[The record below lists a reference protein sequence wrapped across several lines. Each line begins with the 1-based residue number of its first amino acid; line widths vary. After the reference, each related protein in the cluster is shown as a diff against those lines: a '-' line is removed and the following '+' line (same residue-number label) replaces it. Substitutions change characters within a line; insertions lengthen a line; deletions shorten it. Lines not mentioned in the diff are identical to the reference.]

1 MQKNGM
7 ITMLSAAL
15 GLFPAL
21 TAAAEPPS
29 LDRKALIDSYSA
41 HVRPKGIWETV
52 EWPDTLDLAE
62 RGRLGVQA
70 LTGNLDP
77 ANAYA
82 PYSYFNFQ
90 GDTGWYEWFHTHD
103 YIQALLYG
111 RLMSGTTQNI
121 ENEIGLVKVYLD
133 RMKIDDLRDPSG
145 PQYGAAIYY
154 PTLKLKPYPHGGVD
168 ELPDRTSVA
177 KNNLSVAAM
186 FTCLDHTGNSGW
198 RKVAEL
204 LANGLIRN
212 YAPGEG
218 VLPRHPVVVEDRAYY
233 PVECTFDSRGRWYFS
248 NRGKPQNYKPPE
260 EPAIDASGAEGAA
273 RWYVSTGPMLAITQ
287 VYQGVHP
294 RMPDLAKRIL
304 RFSLKPG
311 MWKNTDAEGYPA
323 NEHGVSDGHFTC
335 HTHYLIYLLDYAIA
349 THDDWLKQFVREG
362 YDYQRAGGVSRMGWY
377 WPGAQE
383 GDFTV
388 FQIALGVRLS
398 DAGLGDYWDD
408 VDALVR
414 NRLVEQQYVDL
425 RAMRQIAGLKPDD
438 MSRDA
443 LLTKY
448 QGGFTVSWPTTIDK
462 FMYGSNIASG
472 TFGLYHAWHGI
483 TRFDKASG
491 VATVNLFLNRTS
503 PWMNV
508 ASWLPYQGKVELTNK
523 QATRADVRIPG
534 WVDINQVKCF
544 KNNAPIHAARHNH
557 RLFIHNL
564 APGDVIRLEFPQP
577 VSTDHYY
584 LPTFSHNYLITWRG
598 STVVDIEPRD
608 GGFPG
613 YPPQWPILQRDQMKN
628 ANTVEVRCVKRFV
641 ADMVLRLY

>member
-1 MQKNGM
+1 MQKNCV
-7 ITMLSAAL
+7 ISTLSTVL
-15 GLFPAL
+15 GLFAAFPAV
-21 TAAAEPPS
+21 AEPPS

-41 HVRPKGIWETV
+41 HVRPKGTWETV
-52 EWPDTLDLAE
+52 KWPDTLDLAE

-111 RLMSGTTQNI
+111 RLMSGTTLNI
-121 ENEIGLVKVYLD
+121 VNEMGLVKVYLD

-145 PQYGAAIYY
+145 PQYGAAVYY
-154 PTLKLKPYPHGGVD
+154 PTLKLKPYPNGGVD
-168 ELPDRTSVA
+168 ELPDRMSVA
-177 KNNLSVAAM
+177 KNGLSVAAM
-186 FTCLDHTGNSGW
+186 FTCLDHNGNPGW
-198 RKVAEL
+198 RKAAEL

-218 VLPRHPVVVEDRAYY
+218 ILSHHPVVVEDRAYY
-233 PVECTFDSRGRWYFS
+233 PVECTFDSRGRWFFS

-260 EPAIDASGAEGAA
+260 EPFIDASGAEGAA

-294 RMPDLAKRIL
+294 RMPDLARRIL

-311 MWKNTDAEGYPA
+311 MWKNTDAEGYPG

-349 THDDWLKQFVREG
+349 THDDWLKQFVREA
-362 YDYQRAGGVSRMGWY
+362 YDYQRAGGVSRMGWH

-425 RAMRQIAGLKPDD
+425 PTMRRIAGLKPDD
-438 MSRDA
+438 TSRDA

-462 FMYGSNIASG
+462 SMYGSNIASG

-483 TRFDKASG
+483 TRFDKTTG
-491 VATVNLFLNRTS
+491 VATINLFLNRTS
-503 PWMNV
+503 QWMNV

-534 WVDINQVKCF
+534 WVDINQVRCF
-544 KNNAPIHAARHNH
+544 KNNAPIYAARHNH
-557 RLFIHNL
+557 RLFIQNL
-564 APGDVIRLEFPQP
+564 APDDVIRLEFPQP

-584 LPTFSHNYLITWRG
+584 LPTFSHNYAITWRG
-598 STVVDIEPRD
+598 STVVDIGPRD

-613 YPPQWPILQRDQMKN
+613 YPPQWPILQRDQMKS
-628 ANTVEVRCVKRFV
+628 ANTVEVRRVKRFV
-641 ADMVLRLY
+641 PDKVLPLY

>member
-1 MQKNGM
+1 MQKNC
-7 ITMLSAAL
+7 IVTMLSAAL

-21 TAAAEPPS
+21 PTAAEPPT
-29 LDRKALIDSYSA
+29 LDRKALTDSYAA
-41 HVRPKGIWETV
+41 HVRPKGTWETV

-90 GDTGWYEWFHTHD
+90 GATGWYEWFHTHD

-111 RLMSGTTQNI
+111 RLMSGTRHNV
-121 ENEIGLVKVYLD
+121 ENEMGLVKVYLD
-133 RMKIDDLRDPSG
+133 RLKIDDLHDPSG
-145 PQYGAAIYY
+145 PQYGAAVYY

-168 ELPDRTSVA
+168 ELPDRMSVA
-177 KNNLSVAAM
+177 KNGLSVAAM
-186 FTCLDHTGNSGW
+186 FTCLDHNGNPGW
-198 RKVAEL
+198 RKAAEL

-212 YAPGEG
+212 YAAGEG
-218 VLPRHPVVVEDRAYY
+218 TLPHHPVVLEDRAYY
-233 PVECTFDSRGRWYFS
+233 PVECTFDSRGRWFFS

-260 EPAIDASGAEGAA
+260 EPSIDASGAEGAA
-273 RWYVSTGPMLAITQ
+273 RWYVCTGPMLAITQ

-294 RMPDLAKRIL
+294 RMPDLARRLL

-335 HTHYLIYLLDYAIA
+335 HTHYLLYLLDYAIA

-425 RAMRQIAGLKPDD
+425 RAMRRIAGLKPDD
-438 MSRDA
+438 ASRDA
-443 LLTKY
+443 LLRKY

-462 FMYGSNIASG
+462 AMYGSNIASG

-483 TRFDKASG
+483 TRFDKATG

-503 PWMNV
+503 QWMNV

-534 WVDINQVKCF
+534 WVDINQVRCF

-557 RLFIHNL
+557 RLFIGDL
-564 APGDVIRLEFPQP
+564 APGDVVRLEFPQP
-577 VSTDHYY
+577 VSTDYYY
-584 LPTFSHNYLITWRG
+584 LPTFSHQYAITWRG
-598 STVVDIEPRD
+598 STVVDIGPRD
-608 GGFPG
+608 GAFPG
-613 YPPQWPILQRDQMKN
+613 YPRQWPILQRDQMKT
-628 ANTVEVRCVKRFV
+628 ANTVEVRRVKRFV
-641 ADMVLRLY
+641 ADNVLPLY

>member
-111 RLMSGTTQNI
+111 RLMSGTAQNI

-186 FTCLDHTGNSGW
+186 FTCLDHTGHSGW
-198 RKVAEL
+198 RKAAEL

-212 YAPGEG
+212 YSPGEG

-462 FMYGSNIASG
+462 LMYGSNIASG

-491 VATVNLFLNRTS
+491 VATVDLFLNRTS

-564 APGDVIRLEFPQP
+564 ALGDVVRLEFPQP

-584 LPTFSHNYLITWRG
+584 LPTFSHNYAITWRG
-598 STVVDIEPRD
+598 STVVDIGPRD
-608 GGFPG
+608 GDFPG
-613 YPPQWPILQRDQMKN
+613 YPPQWPILQRDHMKT
-628 ANTVEVRCVKRFV
+628 ANTVEVRRVKRFV
-641 ADMVLRLY
+641 SDKVLPLY

>member
-1 MQKNGM
+1 M
-7 ITMLSAAL
+7 IINRATAVAIAAL
-15 GLFPAL
+15 GLLGAVS
-21 TAAAEPPS
+21 AVAEPPTF
-29 LDRKALIDSYSA
+29 DRQALLDSYSA
-41 HVRPKGIWETV
+41 HVRPKGTWESV
-52 EWPDTLDLAE
+52 EWPDTLDLSE
-62 RGRLGVQA
+62 RGRFGVQA

-77 ANAYA
+77 ANSYA

-90 GDTGWYEWFHTHD
+90 NDCGWYEWFHTHD

-111 RLMSGTTQNI
+111 RAMSGTTQNI
-121 ENEIGLVKVYLD
+121 DNELGLVKVYLD
-133 RMKIDDLRDPSG
+133 RMKIDDLHDPHD
-145 PQYGAAIYY
+145 PQYGAAVYY
-154 PTLKLKPYPHGGVD
+154 PTLKLQPYPNGGVD
-168 ELPDRTSVA
+168 ELPDRTSAA
-177 KNNLSVAAM
+177 KNGLSVAAM
-186 FTCLDHTGNSGW
+186 MTCFYHDGNPAW
-198 RKVAEL
+198 RQAASL
-204 LANGLIRN
+204 LANGLVRN
-212 YAPGEG
+212 YAAGDG
-218 VLPRHPVVVEDRAYY
+218 ILPSHPVVVEDRAYY
-233 PVECTFDSRGRWYFS
+233 PVECTFDSLGHWFFS
-248 NRGKPQNYKPPE
+248 NRGKPHDYTPPE
-260 EPAIDASGAEGAA
+260 EPRVDAAGAEGAA
-273 RWYVSTGPMLAITQ
+273 RWYVSTSPLLAITQ

-294 RMPDLAKRIL
+294 RMPDMAEKIQ

-349 THDDWLKQFVREG
+349 THNDWLKQFVREA

-425 RAMRQIAGLKPDD
+425 GVMRQIAGLKPDD
-438 MSRDA
+438 TSRDA

-448 QGGFTVSWPTTIDK
+448 QGGFTVSWPTTIDRMM
-462 FMYGSNIASG
+462 FGSNIASG

-491 VATVNLFLNRTS
+491 VATVNLFLNRAS
-503 PWMNV
+503 QWMNV

-534 WVDINQVKCF
+534 WVDIKEVNCF
-544 KNNAPIHAARHNH
+544 KNGAPIHAGRHNH
-557 RLFIHNL
+557 RLLIRDL

-577 VSTDHYY
+577 TSTDHYY
-584 LPTFSHNYLITWRG
+584 LPTFGHQYEITWRG
-598 STVVDIEPRD
+598 STVVGIEPRD

-613 YPPQWPILQRDQMKN
+613 YAPQWPILKRDHMKTSD
-628 ANTVEVRCVKRFV
+628 TVEMIHKKRFV
-641 ADMVLRLY
+641 SENILPLF

>member
-1 MQKNGM
+1 
-7 ITMLSAAL
+7 
-15 GLFPAL
+15 
-21 TAAAEPPS
+21 
-29 LDRKALIDSYSA
+29 
-41 HVRPKGIWETV
+41 
-52 EWPDTLDLAE
+52 
-62 RGRLGVQA
+62 
-70 LTGNLDP
+70 
-77 ANAYA
+77 
-82 PYSYFNFQ
+82 
-90 GDTGWYEWFHTHD
+90 
-103 YIQALLYG
+103 
-111 RLMSGTTQNI
+111 
-121 ENEIGLVKVYLD
+121 
-133 RMKIDDLRDPSG
+133 
-145 PQYGAAIYY
+145 
-154 PTLKLKPYPHGGVD
+154 
-168 ELPDRTSVA
+168 
-177 KNNLSVAAM
+177 
-186 FTCLDHTGNSGW
+186 
-198 RKVAEL
+198 
-204 LANGLIRN
+204 
-212 YAPGEG
+212 
-218 VLPRHPVVVEDRAYY
+218 
-233 PVECTFDSRGRWYFS
+233 
-248 NRGKPQNYKPPE
+248 
-260 EPAIDASGAEGAA
+260 
-273 RWYVSTGPMLAITQ
+273 VSTGPMLAITQ

-584 LPTFSHNYLITWRG
+584 LPTFSHNYAITWRG
-598 STVVDIEPRD
+598 STVVDIGPRD

-613 YPPQWPILQRDQMKN
+613 YPPQWPILQRDHMKT
-628 ANTVEVRCVKRFV
+628 ANTVEVRRVKRFV
-641 ADMVLRLY
+641 SDKVLPLY

>member
-1 MQKNGM
+1 
-7 ITMLSAAL
+7 ML
-15 GLFPAL
+15 
-21 TAAAEPPS
+21 
-29 LDRKALIDSYSA
+29 
-41 HVRPKGIWETV
+41 
-52 EWPDTLDLAE
+52 
-62 RGRLGVQA
+62 
-70 LTGNLDP
+70 N
-77 ANAYA
+77 
-82 PYSYFNFQ
+82 
-90 GDTGWYEWFHTHD
+90 
-103 YIQALLYG
+103 
-111 RLMSGTTQNI
+111 
-121 ENEIGLVKVYLD
+121 
-133 RMKIDDLRDPSG
+133 
-145 PQYGAAIYY
+145 
-154 PTLKLKPYPHGGVD
+154 LKPYPNGGVD

-177 KNNLSVAAM
+177 KNGLSVAAM
-186 FTCLDHTGNSGW
+186 FTCLDHDGNPGW
-198 RKVAEL
+198 RKAAEL
-204 LANGLIRN
+204 LANGLVRN

-233 PVECTFDSRGRWYFS
+233 PVECTFDSRGRWSFS
-248 NRGKPQNYKPPE
+248 NRGKPQNYTPPE
-260 EPAIDASGAEGAA
+260 EPSVDASGAEGAA
-273 RWYVSTGPMLAITQ
+273 RWYVCTGPMLAITR

-294 RMPDLAKRIL
+294 RMPDLAGRLL

-311 MWKNTDAEGYPA
+311 MWKNTDGEGYPG

-349 THDDWLKQFVREG
+349 THDDWLKQFVREA

-414 NRLVEQQYVDL
+414 NRLVEQQYVEL
-425 RAMRQIAGLKPDD
+425 PVMRRLAGLKPDD
-438 MSRDA
+438 TSRDA

-483 TRFDKASG
+483 TRFDKTNG

-503 PWMNV
+503 QWMDV
-508 ASWLPYQGKVELTNK
+508 ASWLPFQGKVELTNK
-523 QATRADVRIPG
+523 QATGVDVRIPG
-534 WVDINQVKCF
+534 WVDISQVKCF
-544 KNNAPIHAARHNH
+544 KNNAPVHAARHSH
-557 RLFIHNL
+557 RLFIPSL
-564 APGDVIRLEFPQP
+564 VPGDVIRLEFPQP
-577 VSTDHYY
+577 VATDQYY
-584 LPTFSHNYLITWRG
+584 LPTFSHNYAITWRG

-613 YPPQWPILQRDQMKN
+613 YPPQWPILQRDQMKS
-628 ANTVEVRCVKRFV
+628 AKTVEVRRVKRFV
-641 ADMVLRLY
+641 ADKVLRLY

>member
-1 MQKNGM
+1 
-7 ITMLSAAL
+7 
-15 GLFPAL
+15 
-21 TAAAEPPS
+21 
-29 LDRKALIDSYSA
+29 
-41 HVRPKGIWETV
+41 
-52 EWPDTLDLAE
+52 
-62 RGRLGVQA
+62 
-70 LTGNLDP
+70 
-77 ANAYA
+77 
-82 PYSYFNFQ
+82 
-90 GDTGWYEWFHTHD
+90 
-103 YIQALLYG
+103 
-111 RLMSGTTQNI
+111 
-121 ENEIGLVKVYLD
+121 
-133 RMKIDDLRDPSG
+133 
-145 PQYGAAIYY
+145 
-154 PTLKLKPYPHGGVD
+154 
-168 ELPDRTSVA
+168 
-177 KNNLSVAAM
+177 
-186 FTCLDHTGNSGW
+186 
-198 RKVAEL
+198 
-204 LANGLIRN
+204 
-212 YAPGEG
+212 
-218 VLPRHPVVVEDRAYY
+218 VVEDRAYY
-233 PVECTFDSRGRWYFS
+233 PVECTFDSRGRWFFS

-294 RMPDLAKRIL
+294 RMPDLARRIL

-335 HTHYLIYLLDYAIA
+335 HTHYLLYLLDYAIA

-414 NRLVEQQYVDL
+414 NRLIEQQYVDL
-425 RAMRQIAGLKPDD
+425 RAMRRIAGLKPDD
-438 MSRDA
+438 TSRDA

-462 FMYGSNIASG
+462 AMYGSNIASG

-483 TRFDKASG
+483 TRFDKATG
-491 VATVNLFLNRTS
+491 VATVDLFLNRTS
-503 PWMNV
+503 RWMNV

-523 QATRADVRIPG
+523 QASKADVRIPG
-534 WVDINQVKCF
+534 WVDIKQVKCF

-557 RLFIHNL
+557 RLFIRNL
-564 APGDVIRLEFPQP
+564 APGDVVRLEFPQP

-584 LPTFSHNYLITWRG
+584 LPTFSHQYAITWRG
-598 STVVDIEPRD
+598 STVVDIGPRD
-608 GGFPG
+608 GAFPG
-613 YPPQWPILQRDQMKN
+613 YPPQWPILQRDHMKT
-628 ANTVEVRCVKRFV
+628 ANTVEVRRVKRFV
-641 ADMVLRLY
+641 SDNVLPLY

>member
-1 MQKNGM
+1 MQ
-7 ITMLSAAL
+7 ITRLITLLSAAL
-15 GLFPAL
+15 GLFPARP
-21 TAAAEPPS
+21 AVAGPPP
-29 LDRKALIDSYSA
+29 LDRKALFDSYSA
-41 HVRPKGIWETV
+41 HVRPRGTWETV
-52 EWPDTLDLAE
+52 TWPDTLDLAE

-82 PYSYFNFQ
+82 PYSFFNFQ
-90 GDTGWYEWFHTHD
+90 GDAGWYEWFHTHD

-111 RLMSGTTQNI
+111 RLMSGTTLNV
-121 ENEIGLVKVYLD
+121 ENELGLVKVYLD

-145 PQYGAAIYY
+145 PQYGAAVYY
-154 PTLKLKPYPHGGVD
+154 PTLKLKPYPNGGVD
-168 ELPDRTSVA
+168 ELPDRMSVA
-177 KNNLSVAAM
+177 KNGLSVAAM
-186 FTCLDHTGNSGW
+186 FTCLDHDGNPGW
-198 RKVAEL
+198 RKAAEL

-212 YAPGEG
+212 YAPAEG
-218 VLPRHPVVVEDRAYY
+218 VLPHHPVVFEDRAYY
-233 PVECTFDSRGRWYFS
+233 PVECTFDSRGRWFFS
-248 NRGKPQNYKPPE
+248 NRGKPQNYTPPE
-260 EPAIDASGAEGAA
+260 EPSVDASGAEGAA
-273 RWYVSTGPMLAITQ
+273 RWYVSTGPLLAITQ

-294 RMPDLAKRIL
+294 RMPDLAGRLL

-311 MWKNTDAEGYPA
+311 MWKNTDAEGYPG

-349 THDDWLKQFVREG
+349 THDDWLKQLVREA

-425 RAMRQIAGLKPDD
+425 PAMRRVAGLKPDD
-438 MSRDA
+438 TSRDA

-472 TFGLYHAWHGI
+472 TFGLYHAWQGI
-483 TRFDKASG
+483 TRFDKTSG

-503 PWMNV
+503 QWMNV

-523 QATRADVRIPG
+523 QATGVDVRIPG
-534 WVDINQVKCF
+534 WVDISQVKCF
-544 KNNAPIHAARHNH
+544 KNEVPVRAARHNH
-557 RLFIHNL
+557 RLFLQGL
-564 APGDVIRLEFPQP
+564 APGDIVRLEFPQP

-584 LPTFSHNYLITWRG
+584 LPTFSHNYAIRWRG

-613 YPPQWPILQRDQMKN
+613 YPPQWPILQRDQMKS
-628 ANTVEVRCVKRFV
+628 ANTVEVRRVKRFV
-641 ADMVLRLY
+641 SDKVLPLY